1 MSQEN
6 VEVVRGIFKHLNRTG
21 EQPREAYA
29 EDATA
34 DASRL
39 PGFGVYRSREEV
51 ISAWLAYRDTFE
63 EWWLEEVKEV
73 LDGQGE
79 RVFAA
84 SRDGGRMKASGS
96 EIRNNFF
103 NVYEL
108 RGGKIVAWTVFL
120 DRTQALEAAG
130 LSE

>member
-1 MSQEN
+1 MSEQN
-6 VEVVRGIFKHLNRTG
+6 VEVISGVFKHVNRTG

-29 EDATA
+29 EDLTG
-34 DASRL
+34 DGSRL

-51 ISAWLAYRDTFE
+51 ISAWVAYRDTFD
-63 EWWLEEVKEV
+63 EWWLEVKEV

-84 SRDGGRMKASGS
+84 TRDGGRMKASGS
-96 EIRNNFF
+96 EVHNDFF
-103 NVYEL
+103 QVFEL